1 MKVSEIAR
9 RANVTPETVRYY
21 VRIDLLRPRRVSKN
35 GYKQFAE
42 PDIYKLQFIRK
53 AKLLGYTLSEIRDIL
68 RDSDRG
74 KSPCPK
80 VRKILQR
87 RIAENRHK
95 LNEITVLQ
103 LRMEQA
109 LKDWATLPDGVP
121 SGDSVCHLIES
132 LIH

>member
-1 MKVSEIAR
+1 MRVSELAR
-9 RANVTPETVRYY
+9 RADVTPDTVRYY
-21 VRIDLLRPRRVSKN
+21 VRISLLRPGHVSKN
-35 GYKQFAE
+35 GYKQFTDA
-42 PDIYKLQFIRK
+42 DVNKLQFIRK

-80 VRKILQR
+80 VRKILQL

-109 LKDWATLPDGVP
+109 LKDWTTLPDGVP